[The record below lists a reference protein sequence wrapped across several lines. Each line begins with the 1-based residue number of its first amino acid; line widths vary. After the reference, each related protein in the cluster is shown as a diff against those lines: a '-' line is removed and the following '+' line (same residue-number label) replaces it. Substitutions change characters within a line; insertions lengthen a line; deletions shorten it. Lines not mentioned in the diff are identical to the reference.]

1 VTGSSSI
8 DALVGYTQRDQPSY
22 GPGKTSGFAGKVNLT
37 YQPRGKMTYT
47 GSVWRDFA
55 PLESTAVSYTL
66 NNGAALG
73 AQWDATAKIRVN
85 ADLSAERRSYS
96 ARETFVTSGDL
107 RDSLRTGSLR
117 ATWSPRPTL
126 QVTAGV
132 AHQARTGS
140 AVLGTG
146 SFKSNSVSLSA
157 SAQF

>member
-1 VTGSSSI
+1 
-8 DALVGYTQRDQPSY
+8 
-22 GPGKTSGFAGKVNLT
+22 
-37 YQPRGKMTYT
+37 MTYT

-55 PLESTAVSYTL
+55 PLESTAVNYTL
-66 NNGAALG
+66 NNGASLG

-85 ADLSAERRSYS
+85 ADVSAERRNYS
-96 ARETFVTSGDL
+96 ASPGFNPTGDL

-126 QVTAGV
+126 QVTAGA

-140 AVLGTG
+140 PALGTS